1 MKRKFKEEFEDTNV
15 VIIIKKWKKDKQ
27 DNGQRKRG
35 KRTSNDLQNITYK
48 TKDRVA
54 WNPLNSD
61 S

>member
-27 DNGQRKRG
+27 DNGQRKKG
-35 KRTSNDLQNITYK
+35 KRKSNDLQNITYK
-48 TKDRVA
+48 TKDRVT